1 MPAYRI
7 NNKNVLF
14 IHVPKTGGTTVE
26 TFLSSNSS
34 QSLHNAGVKL
44 LRPVASA
51 RLTRSLP
58 LQHFHAELLE
68 GIFAPDF
75 FDYAFV
81 IVRDPM
87 ERMKSEY
94 RHSRELRR
102 LDTWLPFDQ
111 WLTLT
116 LGLATVAPNLRNN
129 HYRPQ
134 VDFPC
139 FKAEIFRFEG
149 GMENIVGRL
158 AERLGLP
165 RPAAIPHERR
175 TEEIAMAVS
184 AASRARVRKFYA
196 SDYETFGY

>member
-1 MPAYRI
+1 MPVYRI
-7 NNKNVLF
+7 NNKIVLF

-26 TFLSSNSS
+26 TFLSSHSS
-34 QSLHNAGVKL
+34 TSLHNAGVKL
-44 LRPVASA
+44 LRPVANA

-75 FDYAFV
+75 FDYAFI

-94 RHSRELRR
+94 RHSRELKR
-102 LDTWLPFDQ
+102 LETRLPFDQ
-111 WLTLT
+111 WLTLI
-116 LGLATVAPNLRNN
+116 LGLASMVPNLRHN

-134 VDFPC
+134 ADFLC
-139 FKAEIFRFEG
+139 FKAEIFRFED

-158 AERLGLP
+158 AARLGLP
-165 RPAAIPHERR
+165 RPDAIPHKRR
-175 TEEIAMAVS
+175 TEKIPIRIS
-184 AASRARVRKFYA
+184 AASRARVRRIFA
-196 SDYETFGY
+196 SDYETFEY